1 MVKIRQ
7 AILVEG
13 RYDKNTLS
21 QIVDAPILETSGFG
35 IFKDKK
41 QMALLRQIAKKRG
54 LIVFTDSDGAGF
66 VIRNHIKSAIDG
78 KYLLHAYI
86 PDIPG
91 KEKRKFAPGKE
102 GKLGVEG
109 MTPEIILTALKRAGA
124 TIEGEDTPSAGT
136 ITKQDMMELGLSGGP
151 DSGAKR
157 LKLLKKLDLPEK
169 MSSNALLQALNLL
182 YDLQELKSL
191 MEAMDGENT

>member
-41 QMALLRQIAKKRG
+41 QMALLRQIAQKRG

-78 KYLLHAYI
+78 KHLLHAYI

-91 KEKRKFAPGKE
+91 KEKRKSAPGKE

-109 MTPEIILTALKRAGA
+109 MTPEVILNALKNAGA
-124 TIEGEDTPSAGT
+124 TMEGEDAPAVRD
-136 ITKQDMMELGLSGGP
+136 ITKQDMMELGLFGGAN
-151 DSGAKR
+151 SAQKR
-157 LKLLKKLDLPEK
+157 LALLKKLDLPEH

-182 YDLQELKSL
+182 YDLEELKSL